1 MKKTASSRKAGEE
14 LRAKVANV
22 LLLHVSDPRLAL
34 VTVTGCDVSPDREV
48 ADVFVAAPKARYD
61 EVEAGLAA
69 ASGRIRALVGK
80 SLSWRVTP
88 ELRFRIDKTADAA
101 ERISEVLNEEA
112 RGASGADADTG
123 AEKSAARLGSNAS

>member
-34 VTVTGCDVSPDREV
+34 VTVTGCDVSTDREV
-48 ADVFVAAPKARYD
+48 ADVFVAAPKDRYD

-69 ASGRIRALVGK
+69 AQGRIRALVGK

-88 ELRFRIDKTADAA
+88 QLRFHIDKTADVA
-101 ERISEVLNEEA
+101 ERISEVLNEEETCSSSTS
-112 RGASGADADTG
+112 RPQ
-123 AEKSAARLGSNAS
+123 

>member
-48 ADVFVAAPKARYD
+48 ADVFVAAPKERYD

-88 ELRFRIDKTADAA
+88 ELRFRIDKTGDAA

-112 RGASGADADTG
+112 RSASDAG
-123 AEKSAARLGSNAS
+123 AEKSSARLGSNAS